1 MGYYTGKGVITGGT
15 KSKGLFGTLFYNY
28 GQHVYQI
35 KNVSVLKK
43 SGVALSDCTSKVGK
57 AKASKEI
64 FSSTGDY
71 PWLGITGKTINYSYQ
86 QIGDSN
92 LYDLIE
98 TTEEMT
104 GTANADNI

>member
-1 MGYYTGKGVITGGT
+1 MGYYTGNGVITGGT
-15 KSKGLFGTLFYNY
+15 KSKGLFGTLLYNY

-43 SGVALSDCTSKVGK
+43 SGVTLSDCTSKVGK
-57 AKASKEI
+57 AKASKET

-71 PWLGITGKTINYSYQ
+71 PWMGINGKTVNYSYQ

-104 GTANADNI
+104 GTATADNI

>member
-1 MGYYTGKGVITGGT
+1 M
-15 KSKGLFGTLFYNY
+15 
-28 GQHVYQI
+28 
-35 KNVSVLKK
+35 
-43 SGVALSDCTSKVGK
+43 
-57 AKASKEI
+57 
-64 FSSTGDY
+64 
-71 PWLGITGKTINYSYQ
+71 GITGKTINYSYQ